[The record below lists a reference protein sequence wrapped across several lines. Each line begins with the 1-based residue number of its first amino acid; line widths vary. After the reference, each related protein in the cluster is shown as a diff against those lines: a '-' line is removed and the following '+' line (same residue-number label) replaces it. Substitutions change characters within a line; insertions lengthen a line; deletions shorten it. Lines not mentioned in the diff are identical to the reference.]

1 MLLLGAIP
9 GVARGLAALAVSKSE
24 RAFLFDPAHQPRTAM
39 AWLTEE
45 LLLRRLPMPAI
56 MVRRETD
63 AYHRD
68 ERVIVLSEHTAQ
80 STQPAGWAA
89 AAHELA
95 RAHLAYTRPRLAW
108 ISFAGRF
115 AVWFAVSISLGLGL
129 GAVLY
134 GYAALRDLALGAA
147 GLAVVLGVPR
157 LIEEAWAIT
166 FVRQMLWPLLRL
178 PRERAEVRW
187 KLGATFAT
195 YVAPYVAGLILIA
208 SLPVLVR
215 LGSPLD
221 EPSQLTTLGWVGAAL
236 ASVGCL
242 ASPLGAAIA
251 LVRGRSTAPWLV
263 GGVGDSL
270 LASIAVLV
278 RGLSALVLLWL
289 VWDLRV
295 DALFHGFVIAGLVA
309 TSTLWRR
316 PPIVLGR
323 LVVFT
328 LELVGG
334 RAPRPPSRPRPWMSN
349 DLDGWRPRD
358 PGSVDPGEA
367 MYASIQAA
375 RRNTWS
381 FRRAAWIAVLLAYL
395 PMVVAFWC
403 GAIGGWWT

>member
-9 GVARGLAALAVSKSE
+9 GVARGLAAIAASKSE
-24 RAFLFDPAHQPRTAM
+24 RAFLFDPAHQPRAAM
-39 AWLTEE
+39 EWLTEE
-45 LLLRRLPMPAI
+45 LLVRRLPTPAI
-56 MVRRETD
+56 TARRSTD
-63 AYHRD
+63 SYLRD
-68 ERVIVLSEHTAQ
+68 ERVIVLSEQTAQ

-108 ISFAGRF
+108 ISYAARF
-115 AVWFAVSISLGLGL
+115 AVWFAVAISLGFGL
-129 GAVLY
+129 GAALY
-134 GYAALRDLALGAA
+134 GYAGLRDLALGAA

-166 FVRQMLWPLLRL
+166 FVRQVLWPLMRL

-195 YVAPYVAGLILIA
+195 YAAPYVAGLILIA
-208 SLPVLVR
+208 SWPVLVP

-221 EPSQLTTLGWVGAAL
+221 APSQLTTLGWVGAAI
-236 ASVGCL
+236 ASLGCL

-251 LVRGRSTAPWLV
+251 LVRGRSPAPWLV
-263 GGVGDSL
+263 GAVGASP
-270 LASIAVLV
+270 LAPLAVLV
-278 RGLSALVLLWL
+278 RGFSALALLWL

-295 DALFHGFVIAGLVA
+295 DALFHGLVIAGLVA

-316 PPIVLGR
+316 PPIVLGG
-323 LVVFT
+323 LVV
-328 LELVGG
+328 LVVGLFG
-334 RAPRPPSRPRPWMSN
+334 RRGPRPPSLPRPWRSN

-358 PGSVDPGEA
+358 PSSIDPGEA

-395 PMVVAFWC
+395 PVVVAFWG